1 MSKLV
6 KTIPH
11 IALTG
16 GIGSGKS
23 AAAKEFE
30 SLGVPI
36 IDSDAIAHLITSP
49 GGAGIAA
56 IQVEFGDAFITQD
69 GALDRPKMREHVFND
84 PSALG
89 KLEAI
94 THPLIRQA
102 SDLAANKALEKHPA
116 YIIFMIPLLFESSGW
131 QTRFAKTVVVDCSV
145 DTQITRV
152 VKRNHLQKEL
162 IEKIIATQAP
172 RAMRLQYA
180 DYVLKNDGALEDL
193 QAQVQEVHLQIL
205 SLPQE

>member
-1 MSKLV
+1 MTFVKL
-6 KTIPH
+6 IPQ

-30 SLGVPI
+30 NLGIPI
-36 IDSDAIAHLITSP
+36 IDSDAIAHAITSP
-49 GGAGIAA
+49 EGAGIDPIKA
-56 IQVEFGDAFITQD
+56 EFGNEFITAA
-69 GALDRPKMREHVFND
+69 GALDRPKMPEHVFNH
-84 PSALG
+84 PSALT

-102 SDLAANKALEKHPA
+102 SDLEAQKALKQNPP

-131 QTRFAKTVVVDCSV
+131 QERFTKVVVVDCSV
-145 DTQITRV
+145 DTQIARV
-152 VKRNHLQKEL
+152 IKRNHLQQEL

-180 DYVLKNDGALEDL
+180 DYVLHNEGPLESL
-193 QAQVQEVHLQIL
+193 HAQVQEVHQQIL
-205 SLPQE
+205 HLPK